1 MKNPPRPVPRN
12 PQHSTPA
19 AGLELEARRR
29 QRLRTVELLKTN
41 RTPLDVIAVAE
52 SGARVAAAATEESLR
67 RQPPRRPSA
76 CREGCAW
83 CCHKLVGTSQ
93 PEVFR
98 IARFLRETFPVDA
111 CAATVARIEKVKQER
126 ERLRADG
133 WAAKR
138 LPCALLVDG
147 RCSVYPVRPLTCR
160 GFNSSDAAACERSVV
175 SRERGK
181 VPIFEPQ
188 LRIATFV
195 LDGTRAGLA
204 ELGMNSDLLEL
215 NAALGIALSLADA
228 EERWLRGEPVFATAR
243 LE

>member
-1 MKNPPRPVPRN
+1 
-12 PQHSTPA
+12 
-19 AGLELEARRR
+19 LELDARRW
-29 QRLRTVELLKTN
+29 QRLRTVAILRTS

-52 SGARVAAAATEESLR
+52 SGACIAAEATEEALK
-67 RQPPRRPSA
+67 RQPPRRPFA

-83 CCHKLVGTSQ
+83 CCHKMVGTTQ

-98 IARFLRETFPVDA
+98 IARFLQDTLPADA
-111 CAATVARIEKVKQER
+111 YAATVARVEKIKQER
-126 ERLRADG
+126 ERLRIDG

-160 GFNSSDAAACERSVV
+160 GFNSSEAAACERSVV
-175 SRERGK
+175 SRDRGK

-204 ELGMNSDLLEL
+204 ELGMKSDLLEL
-215 NAALGIALSLADA
+215 NAALGIAFGLADA
-228 EERWLRGEPVFATAR
+228 ETRWLQGEPVFASAR